1 VRELI
6 GISREEFEKETKDK
20 KFNVC
25 VVGKD
30 EKIIERLKKDFEGIS
45 SVNLSIFEGIEYFVA
60 YLESDNNKYKNTVF
74 VLVVNSLAQ
83 IEAAKVFL
91 RITNIVS
98 MVIGPDS
105 YAFALEAG
113 QRGVEV
119 YIPFEL
125 YKPEKLFEFIAK
137 SEYVIKKQKNF
148 SRISVFTGISGGL
161 GTTTIAMNIAHI
173 LSQNHPFKNILFM
186 DLSSTKGISNIF
198 FGMPK
203 ANKSIVDLFGISV
216 FDEKNMLENGAYKY
230 SQNLYFIPGIQ
241 RHTDRELVF
250 HDDKEPFFVEFL
262 YFTKKVFDVVIID
275 LGLAE
280 DVNLKTAIQEVADEI
295 YVVSEL
301 KTPNISILKTYVELM
316 TKAGWKDKVK
326 IVVNRSDS
334 ANVITPSDA
343 KQIISDG
350 GSGAPLFDNILPND
364 SESMRGAW
372 NEGMLLYPQYK
383 NSSFYKALLA
393 MASQNFELEGRSG
406 EVKKEPQA
414 SEGSLIDKLKGMF
427 KWA

>member
-1 VRELI
+1 MRELI
-6 GISREEFEKETKDK
+6 GISKEEFVKETKDK
-20 KFNVC
+20 KFNLC
-25 VVGKD
+25 IVGKD
-30 EKIIERLKKDFEGIS
+30 EKITAKLKKDFDDIS
-45 SVNLSIFEGIEYFVA
+45 SVNTSVFDGMEYFVA

-74 VLVVNSLAQ
+74 VLAVTTLAE

-91 RITNIVS
+91 KITNMVS
-98 MVIGPDS
+98 MVIGPDN

-137 SEYVIKKQKNF
+137 SEYIIKKQKDF
-148 SRISVFTGISGGL
+148 SRISVCTGISGGL
-161 GTTTIAMNIAHI
+161 GTTTIAMNIASI
-173 LSQNHPFKNILFM
+173 LSQNYPFKNILFM

-203 ANKSIVDLFGISV
+203 ANKSIADLFSISI
-216 FDEKNMLENGAYKY
+216 FDEKNMLENGVYKY

-241 RHTDRELVF
+241 KHTDRELVF
-250 HDDKEPFFVEFL
+250 HDDREAFFVEFL
-262 YFTKKVFDVVIID
+262 YFAKKVFDVVIID
-275 LGLAE
+275 MGLAE
-280 DVNLKTAIQEVADEI
+280 DVNVKTAIQEIADEI

-301 KTPNISILKTYVELM
+301 KTPNISVLKTYIELM
-316 TKAGWKDKVK
+316 AKAGWKEKVK

-343 KQIISDG
+343 KQIINDG
-350 GSGAPLFDNILPND
+350 GSGVLGFDNVLPND
-364 SESMRGAW
+364 SEGLRSAW

-383 NSSFYKALLA
+383 NSNFYKALNA
-393 MASQNFELEGRSG
+393 MVTQNFELEGRG
-406 EVKKEPQA
+406 IEAKEVTE
-414 SEGSLIDKLKGMF
+414 DKQTFTDKIKGMF